1 MQFNVILGNPPYGDK
16 HNYLYCDFIN
26 QTISDNGMQPDYF
39 TMINPSRY
47 MTAADRQ
54 FRQIRQYF
62 YSGCIDKIVDF
73 PDSKDIFEN
82 VQIAGGVSYYVY
94 NKKRETDNDTVVD
107 TIKNIGGKL
116 ETIDS
121 GEYDL
126 SEFASLDMIPRSY
139 TSRNILHKVK
149 TIAGI
154 EFTGET
160 SKVAEG
166 LRNSLSS
173 SVKMNA
179 YGLLRSFDGDILD
192 KTGHQIKI
200 YKAGKDV
207 FGTDDIN
214 CVYVDK
220 DEIDLYR
227 NNGFNEQ
234 ALTKYKVHVPYD
246 GDYRDR
252 YKKNLVAGPGELTT
266 LQFTLVRMFDT
277 MSEAEN
283 LMKYLQTDLIIY
295 LISSLQASFNITASN
310 FRLVP
315 DQDFTNNSDID
326 WSKGLDDLNKQLYKK
341 YNISDNE
348 IKYIKESLTGNE
360 RRS

>member
-1 MQFNVILGNPPYGDK
+1 M
-16 HNYLYCDFIN
+16 
-26 QTISDNGMQPDYF
+26 
-39 TMINPSRY
+39 
-47 MTAADRQ
+47 
-54 FRQIRQYF
+54 
-62 YSGCIDKIVDF
+62 
-73 PDSKDIFEN
+73 
-82 VQIAGGVSYYVY
+82 
-94 NKKRETDNDTVVD
+94 
-107 TIKNIGGKL
+107 
-116 ETIDS
+116 
-121 GEYDL
+121 
-126 SEFASLDMIPRSY
+126 SEFASLDMIPRYY

-179 YGLLRSFDGDILD
+179 YGLLRSFDGDIID

-200 YKAGKDV
+200 YKTGK
-207 FGTDDIN
+207 DDIN

-227 NNGFNEQ
+227 NNGFNKQ

-252 YKKNLVAGPGELTT
+252 YKKNLIAGPGELTT

-283 LMKYLQTDLIIY
+283 LMKYLQTDLVIY
-295 LISSLQASFNITASN
+295 LISSLQASLNITASN

-326 WSKGLDDLNKQLYKK
+326 WSKGLADLNKQLYKK
-341 YNISDNE
+341 YNISDSE
-348 IKYIKESLTGNE
+348 IKYIKENIQ
-360 RRS
+360 RV

>member
-1 MQFNVILGNPPYGDK
+1 
-16 HNYLYCDFIN
+16 
-26 QTISDNGMQPDYF
+26 
-39 TMINPSRY
+39 
-47 MTAADRQ
+47 
-54 FRQIRQYF
+54 
-62 YSGCIDKIVDF
+62 
-73 PDSKDIFEN
+73 
-82 VQIAGGVSYYVY
+82 
-94 NKKRETDNDTVVD
+94 
-107 TIKNIGGKL
+107 
-116 ETIDS
+116 
-121 GEYDL
+121 
-126 SEFASLDMIPRSY
+126 MIPRSY

-149 TIAGI
+149 TIADI

-192 KTGHQIKI
+192 RTGYQIKI
-200 YKAGKDV
+200 YKTGKDV

-227 NNGFNEQ
+227 NSGFNEQ
-234 ALTKYKVHVPYD
+234 ALEKYKVHVPYD

-252 YKKNLVAGPGELTT
+252 YKKNLIAGPGELTT

-283 LMKYLQTDLIIY
+283 LIKYLQTDLVIY
-295 LISSLQASFNITASN
+295 LISSLQASLNITASN

-315 DQDFTNNSDID
+315 DQNFASNSDID
-326 WSKGLDDLNKQLYKK
+326 WNSNMSDLNKQLYKK
-341 YNISDNE
+341 YNISNDE
-348 IKYIKESLTGNE
+348 INYIKESIKTDRTNK
-360 RRS
+360 

>member
-1 MQFNVILGNPPYGDK
+1 M
-16 HNYLYCDFIN
+16 
-26 QTISDNGMQPDYF
+26 
-39 TMINPSRY
+39 
-47 MTAADRQ
+47 
-54 FRQIRQYF
+54 
-62 YSGCIDKIVDF
+62 
-73 PDSKDIFEN
+73 
-82 VQIAGGVSYYVY
+82 
-94 NKKRETDNDTVVD
+94 
-107 TIKNIGGKL
+107 
-116 ETIDS
+116 
-121 GEYDL
+121 

-179 YGLLRSFDGDILD
+179 YGLLRNFDGDILD

-200 YKAGKDV
+200 YKAGKD
-207 FGTDDIN
+207 DIN
-214 CVYVDK
+214 CVYVDRYK
-220 DEIDLYR
+220 IDLYR

-246 GDYRDR
+246 DDYRDR
-252 YKKNLVAGPGELTT
+252 YKRNLIAGPGELTT

-283 LMKYLQTDLIIY
+283 LMKYLQTDLVIY

-326 WSKGLDDLNKQLYKK
+326 WSKGLVDLNKQLYKK
-341 YNISDNE
+341 YNISDSE
-348 IKYIKESLTGNE
+348 IKYIKENIQ
-360 RRS
+360 RV

>member
-1 MQFNVILGNPPYGDK
+1 MQFSVILGNPPYGDK

-26 QTISDNGMQPDYF
+26 QTISDNGLQPEYF
-39 TMINPSRY
+39 TMITPSRY
-47 MTAADRQ
+47 MMAADRK
-54 FRQIRQYF
+54 FKQIRQYF
-62 YSGCIDKIVDF
+62 YSGCI
-73 PDSKDIFEN
+73 
-82 VQIAGGVSYYVY
+82 
-94 NKKRETDNDTVVD
+94 
-107 TIKNIGGKL
+107 
-116 ETIDS
+116 
-121 GEYDL
+121 
-126 SEFASLDMIPRSY
+126 
-139 TSRNILHKVK
+139 
-149 TIAGI
+149 
-154 EFTGET
+154 
-160 SKVAEG
+160 
-166 LRNSLSS
+166 
-173 SVKMNA
+173 
-179 YGLLRSFDGDILD
+179 D

-252 YKKNLVAGPGELTT
+252 YKKNLIAGPGELTT

-283 LMKYLQTDLIIY
+283 LMKYLQTDLVIY

-326 WSKGLDDLNKQLYKK
+326 WSKGLADLNKQLYKK
-341 YNISDNE
+341 VFN
-348 IKYIKESLTGNE
+348 
-360 RRS
+360 RQ

>member
-1 MQFNVILGNPPYGDK
+1 M
-16 HNYLYCDFIN
+16 
-26 QTISDNGMQPDYF
+26 
-39 TMINPSRY
+39 
-47 MTAADRQ
+47 
-54 FRQIRQYF
+54 
-62 YSGCIDKIVDF
+62 
-73 PDSKDIFEN
+73 
-82 VQIAGGVSYYVY
+82 
-94 NKKRETDNDTVVD
+94 
-107 TIKNIGGKL
+107 
-116 ETIDS
+116 
-121 GEYDL
+121 

-283 LMKYLQTDLIIY
+283 LMKYLQTDLVIY

-326 WSKGLDDLNKQLYKK
+326 WSKDLDDLNKQLYKK
-341 YNISDNE
+341 YNISDSE
-348 IKYIKESLTGNE
+348 IKYIKESIQ
-360 RRS
+360 RV